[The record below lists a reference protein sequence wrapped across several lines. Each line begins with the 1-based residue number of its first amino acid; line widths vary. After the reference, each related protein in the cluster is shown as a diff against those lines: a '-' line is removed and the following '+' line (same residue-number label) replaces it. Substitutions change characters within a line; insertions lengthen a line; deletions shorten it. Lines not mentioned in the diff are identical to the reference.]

1 MRRTKFILLTS
12 LAAGPLFAD
21 GPASLERSVQNMGY
35 TIANQDQEL
44 ARLKQKIQ
52 NQETVLDSMHAEV
65 TQLIKAAK
73 ESQKSSSSQ
82 VDTRLKA
89 MEKNIDKLLADLKTF
104 KTHANESSSAISEIQ
119 KKIEKQEEVS
129 ALQAKQIKELENAL
143 RNLAGVLQ
151 TSSGTKANPGEYRVK
166 PGDSLDKIAKDHG
179 TTVDAIKR
187 ANNLSKSTIYPGQK
201 LDIP

>member
-1 MRRTKFILLTS
+1 MRRTNTLLIAIST
-12 LAAGPLFAD
+12 AGPLFAN
-21 GPASLERSVQNMGY
+21 GPAPLERSMQNMSY
-35 TIANQDQEL
+35 TIANQDQEI

-52 NQETVLDSMHAEV
+52 NQETILDSMHAEV

-73 ESQKSSSSQ
+73 DSQKSSSSQ
-82 VDTRLKA
+82 VDSRLKA

-104 KTHANESSSAISEIQ
+104 KTHANESSSTFTEIQ
-119 KKIEKQEEVS
+119 KKLKEQEEIS
-129 ALQAKQIKELENAL
+129 TLQAKQIKELENAL

-151 TSSGTKANPGEYRVK
+151 SSSGTKASAGEYRVK

-187 ANNLSKSTIYPGQK
+187 VNTLSKDTIYPGQK
-201 LDIP
+201 LEIP